1 MLTRK
6 DLIAHI
12 ANRADITKK
21 FAEEVLDATL
31 DSIRAELE
39 LDGGCVH
46 LCRFGKF
53 TSTLQPAYKGRNPLT
68 GAAVD
73 VPAKVRIR
81 FRASKKGEE

>member
-1 MLTRK
+1 M
-6 DLIAHI
+6 
-12 ANRADITKK
+12 
-21 FAEEVLDATL
+21 
-31 DSIRAELE
+31 
-39 LDGGCVH
+39 H
-46 LCRFGKF
+46 LRRFGKF